1 MMCENESQVLMSSEP
16 RHQSLAETWMK
27 TSTRLFNSAW
37 EANRATLAAF
47 GVPTLS
53 SNGETSTSDTEAE
66 DDDVHAL
73 AGVNLDDWDVEVTAD
88 RRDALDIGDKVR
100 FTKTITEEDV
110 IEFARAS
117 GDTNRLHLDAEYAEK
132 TRFKGRIVH
141 GTLAA
146 GLISAALARLP
157 GLVIYLSQDVEFRNP
172 IRIGDRVTAEVE
184 IVEDLGNYR
193 YRLSTI
199 VTDGEDTIVD
209 GEAVVLLDKRPAA

>member
-1 MMCENESQVLMSSEP
+1 MSSEP

-27 TSTRLFNSAW
+27 TSTRLFNSAL

-47 GVPTLS
+47 GVPTVPT
-53 SNGETSTSDTEAE
+53 NGATATP
-66 DDDVHAL
+66 DDEDVHAL
-73 AGVNLDDWDVEVTAD
+73 AGIDLDGWDVEVTAD
-88 RRDALDIGDKVR
+88 HRDALDIGDKVR
-100 FTKTITEEDV
+100 FTKTISENDV

-117 GDTNRLHLDAEYAEK
+117 GDTNRLHLDKPYAEK

-172 IRIGDRVTAEVE
+172 IRIGDRITAEVE
-184 IVEDLGNYR
+184 IVEDLGDYR
-193 YRLSTI
+193 YRLSTV
-199 VTDGEDTIVD
+199 VTDDDDTIVD
-209 GEAVVLLDKRPAA
+209 GEAVVLLDKRPDA

>member
-1 MMCENESQVLMSSEP
+1 MSSEP

-27 TSTRLFNSAW
+27 TSTRLFNSAI

-47 GVPTLS
+47 GVPTVPT
-53 SNGETSTSDTEAE
+53 NGTTTVPETE
-66 DDDVHAL
+66 DVHAL
-73 AGVNLDDWDVEVTAD
+73 AGVDLEGWDVEVTAD
-88 RRDALDIGDKVR
+88 HRDALDIGDKVR
-100 FTKTITEEDV
+100 FTKTITEADV

-117 GDTNRLHLDAEYAEK
+117 GDTNRLHLDKPYAEK

-172 IRIGDRVTAEVE
+172 VRIGDRITAEVE
-184 IVEDLGNYR
+184 IVEDLGDYR

-199 VTDGEDTIVD
+199 VTDGDDTIVD
-209 GEAVVLLDKRPAA
+209 GEAVVLLDKRPDV